1 MSSSILSYAGWTF
14 LPNLVTGWIQ
24 SIYYGITI
32 RAGDPKPQP
41 GTPRYTK
48 HRRRIHIAVIA
59 IYLLYTIYEADYWLR
74 QEGSFYQDLDLPV
87 DVDEKKIKARFRRL
101 AAIYHPDKAVNPEE
115 HANAETY
122 FVRLK
127 SAQDT
132 LTDATKRFAYERFG
146 PDVLKWQHVSSI
158 RDYILVG
165 AQNAAPLYGGSVVVM
180 VILSLLGYL
189 QWGRYWRY
197 LIFACLALV
206 EYHTLTRPHWSPVLT
221 KVLNPLLTTF
231 TSHPPIL
238 PFQFLALAHKATF
251 TFFIALG
258 QLSPLFA
265 PQDRPATSLS
275 SGFDEQ
281 QLQRLEQLAQ
291 STDIETGRL
300 LALEMAPLLGD
311 EAGQNDMK
319 VRVREWLVQN
329 TIRADPEVRDA
340 MGKAMQKRR
349 VGAPVGARQP
359 IANRESSEHRGS

>member
-1 MSSSILSYAGWTF
+1 MSSNILSYVGWTF

-24 SIYYGITI
+24 SLYYGITI

-41 GTPRYTK
+41 GTPRHTK

-59 IYLLYTIYEADYWLR
+59 TYLLYTIYEAAYWVR
-74 QEGSFYQDLDLPV
+74 VEGDFYQDLDLPV

-115 HANAETY
+115 HAIAEIY
-122 FVRLK
+122 FVKLK
-127 SAQDT
+127 TAQDT

-146 PDVLKWQHVSSI
+146 PEVLKWQHVSSI
-158 RDYILVG
+158 RDYLFVG
-165 AQNAAPLYGGSVVVM
+165 LQNAAPLYGGSVMVM
-180 VILSLLGYL
+180 ILLSLLGL
-189 QWGRYWRY
+189 SIRGSRNAKRFTQWRY

-206 EYHTLTRPHWSPVLT
+206 EYHTLTRPYWSPILT
-221 KVLNPLLTTF
+221 KVLNPFLTTF
-231 TSHPPIL
+231 TSYPSIL
-238 PFQFLALAHKATF
+238 PFQFIALAHKATF

-265 PQDRPATSLS
+265 PQSPPSS
-275 SGFDEQ
+275 SGMDEQ

-300 LALEMAPLLGD
+300 LALEMAPLMGD

-319 VRVREWLVQN
+319 GRVREWLVQN

-340 MGKAMQKRR
+340 VGKAMQKRR
-349 VGAPVGARQP
+349 VGAPAGARQP
-359 IANRESSEHRGS
+359 VAI